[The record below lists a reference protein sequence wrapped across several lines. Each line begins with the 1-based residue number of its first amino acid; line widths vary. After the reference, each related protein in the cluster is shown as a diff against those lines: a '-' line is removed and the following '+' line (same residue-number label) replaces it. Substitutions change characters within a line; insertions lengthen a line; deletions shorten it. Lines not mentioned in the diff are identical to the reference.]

1 MTLAGH
7 LLPAAAVLF
16 AWFASTGLVVWL
28 VHRPR
33 ATYRAA
39 MLWTSLGAIAG
50 VALIAGTRHDPS
62 ASAVYASAV
71 GALAIWAWQEFAFL
85 TGAAAGPRRIA
96 ADRNLTELRRFTQAA
111 GALLWH
117 ELALATLLL
126 LLVGLSWGMPNNTG
140 AAVFGLLFVLRL
152 AAKLAIFSGVPNMT
166 DELLP
171 AQLHHLRS
179 YYGPRRM
186 SLTLVAMLGA
196 SAALS
201 VLLAARAI
209 ASEAAAAPSL
219 LFALA
224 ALGTLELLFLA
235 LPVRDGALWRWARP
249 TSKTVGAAGSARG
262 ASHGL

>member
-1 MTLAGH
+1 MTITNH
-7 LLPAAAVLF
+7 LLPAVAVLLV
-16 AWFASTGLVVWL
+16 WFASTGLIVWL

-39 MLWTSLGAIAG
+39 MLWASLGAMAG
-50 VALIAGTRHDPS
+50 VAVIAATRHD
-62 ASAVYASAV
+62 AGAMAIYASAA
-71 GALAIWAWQEFAFL
+71 GALAIWAWQELAFL
-85 TGAAAGPRRIA
+85 TGAAAGPRRTG
-96 ADRNLTELRRFTQAA
+96 ADKGVTELRRFTQAA

-117 ELALATLLL
+117 ELALAVLLL
-126 LLVGLSWGMPNNTG
+126 LLVVLCWGMANTTA

-152 AAKLAIFSGVPNMT
+152 AAKLAIFSGVPNFW

-171 AQLHHLRS
+171 AHLHHLRS
-179 YYGPRRM
+179 YYGPRRI

-201 VLLAARAI
+201 ALLGAQAM
-209 ASEAAAAPSL
+209 ASDDAAAPSL

-249 TSKTVGAAGSARG
+249 AAGSA
-262 ASHGL
+262 

>member
-1 MTLAGH
+1 VTLAGH

-33 ATYRAA
+33 TTYRAA
-39 MLWTSLGAIAG
+39 MLWTSLAAMAG
-50 VALIAGTRHDPS
+50 VALIAATRHD
-62 ASAVYASAV
+62 AGTNAAYASAI

-85 TGAAAGPRRIA
+85 TGAAAGPRRIG
-96 ADRNLTELRRFTQAA
+96 ADRNVSERRRFTQAA
-111 GALLWH
+111 AALLWH
-117 ELALATLLL
+117 ELALAALLL
-126 LLVGLSWGMPNNTG
+126 LLVGLSWGMPNGTG

-152 AAKLAIFSGVPNMT
+152 AAKFAIFSGVPNMT

-171 AQLHHLRS
+171 AHLHHLRS
-179 YYGPRRM
+179 YYGPRRL

-201 VLLAARAI
+201 SLLAARAL

-249 TSKTVGAAGSARG
+249 ASTTPRAAGSA
-262 ASHGL
+262 

>member
-1 MTLAGH
+1 MTLDNH

-16 AWFASTGLVVWL
+16 AWFASTGLVVWM

-33 ATYRAA
+33 ATYRGA
-39 MLWTSLGAIAG
+39 MLWTTLAAIVG
-50 VALIAGTRHDPS
+50 VAVIAATRHDS
-62 ASAVYASAV
+62 GTIGTYAAALA
-71 GALAIWAWQEFAFL
+71 ALAIWGWQEFAFL

-96 ADRNLTELRRFTQAA
+96 ADRDATGVRRFLQASA
-111 GALLWH
+111 ALLWH
-117 ELALATLLL
+117 ELALAALLAL
-126 LLVGLSWGMPNNTG
+126 LAALCWGMANTTG

-152 AAKLAIFSGVPNMT
+152 AAKLAIFSGVPNLT

-186 SLTLVAMLGA
+186 SLTLVVMLGA
-196 SAALS
+196 SLALS
-201 VLLAARAI
+201 VLLAGRAL
-209 ASEAAAAPSL
+209 ASDAAAAPSL

-249 TSKTVGAAGSARG
+249 ASSTVRAAEPA
-262 ASHGL
+262 

>member
-1 MTLAGH
+1 MSLTGH
-7 LLPAAAVLF
+7 LLPAAAVLI

-33 ATYRAA
+33 ATYRGA
-39 MLWTSLGAIAG
+39 MLWTALAAMAG
-50 VALIAGTRHDPS
+50 VAVIAATRHDGGPS
-62 ASAVYASAV
+62 ASYASAV
-71 GALAIWAWQEFAFL
+71 AALAIWAWQEFAFL
-85 TGAAAGPRRIA
+85 TGAAAGPRRVA
-96 ADRNLTELRRFTQAA
+96 ADQGVSGTRRFLQAA
-111 GALLWH
+111 AALLWH
-117 ELALATLLL
+117 ELALAALFLVLLC
-126 LLVGLSWGMPNNTG
+126 LSWGMANTTG

-152 AAKLAIFSGVPNMT
+152 AAKLAIFSGVPNLT

-179 YYGPRRM
+179 YYGPRRL

-196 SAALS
+196 SAALTIM
-201 VLLAARAI
+201 LAARAM

-249 TSKTVGAAGSARG
+249 APPTVRAAEPA
-262 ASHGL
+262 

>member
-1 MTLAGH
+1 MSLTGH
-7 LLPAAAVLF
+7 LLPAVAVLF

-33 ATYRAA
+33 GTYRSA
-39 MLWTSLGAIAG
+39 MLCISAVAMVG
-50 VALIAGTRHDPS
+50 VALVAATRHDGS
-62 ASAVYASAV
+62 AAAAYASAV

-96 ADRNLTELRRFTQAA
+96 AAPGVRGLARFTQAA
-111 GALLWH
+111 SALLWH
-117 ELALATLLL
+117 ELALAGLLA
-126 LLVGLSWGMPNNTG
+126 LLVALSWGMPNVTG

-152 AAKLAIFSGVPNMT
+152 AAKLAIFSGVPNLT

-171 AQLHHLRS
+171 AHLHYLRS
-179 YYGPRRM
+179 YYGPRRL
-186 SLTLVAMLGA
+186 SLTLVVMLA
-196 SAALS
+196 LSAALS

-209 ASEAAAAPSL
+209 ASADAAGPSL

-249 TSKTVGAAGSARG
+249 ASTTTRAAGSA
-262 ASHGL
+262 

>member
-1 MTLAGH
+1 MSLATH
-7 LLPAAAVLF
+7 FLPAAAVLV

-33 ATYRAA
+33 STYRTS
-39 MLWTSLGAIAG
+39 MLWTSLAAMTG
-50 VALIAGTRHDPS
+50 VAVIAATRHDGGEG
-62 ASAVYASAV
+62 ASYAAALS
-71 GALAIWAWQEFAFL
+71 ALAIWAWQEFAFL
-85 TGAAAGPRRIA
+85 TGAAAGPRRA
-96 ADRNLTELRRFTQAA
+96 PADAGISERRRFLQAA
-111 GALLWH
+111 ATLLWH
-117 ELALATLLL
+117 ELALAALLAV
-126 LLVGLSWGMPNNTG
+126 LVALCWGMANQTG
-140 AAVFGLLFVLRL
+140 AALFGLLFVLRL
-152 AAKLAIFSGVPNMT
+152 AAKLSIFSGVPNLS

-179 YYGPRRM
+179 YYGPRRL

-196 SAALS
+196 STALTA
-201 VLLAARAI
+201 LLASSAM
-209 ASEAAAAPSL
+209 ASDAAAPTL

-249 TSKTVGAAGSARG
+249 VPTTTRAGSSALG

>member
-1 MTLAGH
+1 
-7 LLPAAAVLF
+7 VLF
-16 AWFASTGLVVWL
+16 AWFVSTGLVVWL

-39 MLWTSLGAIAG
+39 MLWTSLAAMAG
-50 VALIAGTRHDPS
+50 VALIAATRHD
-62 ASAVYASAV
+62 AGAGAAYASAV

-85 TGAAAGPRRIA
+85 TGAAAGPRRIGL
-96 ADRNLTELRRFTQAA
+96 DRDAGEMTRFTQAA
-111 GALLWH
+111 RALLWH
-117 ELALATLLL
+117 ELALAALLL
-126 LLVGLSWGMPNNTG
+126 LLVGLSWGMPNVTG

-152 AAKLAIFSGVPNMT
+152 AAKLAIFSGVPNLT

-171 AQLHHLRS
+171 VQLHHLRS
-179 YYGPRRM
+179 YYGPRRL
-186 SLTLVAMLGA
+186 SLTLVAMLSA
-196 SAALS
+196 SAVLS
-201 VLLAARAI
+201 TVLAARAL

-249 TSKTVGAAGSARG
+249 ASTTARAAGSV
-262 ASHGL
+262 